1 MLAIPHLITC
11 KCATHTQ
18 RELLLTTLAGDKKNE
33 LKSSLLPKPK
43 EEVEQLKAARKE
55 GKKIATANN
64 RVLGF
69 EPCIPWYNNTTT
81 HHYAGATVVN

>member
-1 MLAIPHLITC
+1 M
-11 KCATHTQ
+11 
-18 RELLLTTLAGDKKNE
+18 
-33 LKSSLLPKPK
+33 LPKPK